1 MAERIER
8 VIYREVRK
16 GRPVYPLK
24 LRLQAE
30 SRQET
35 GRCRAELSTRLAPGR
50 YLGHHTDLQEL
61 VGRAKLWVSR

>member
-16 GRPVYPLK
+16 GRPVYSLK

-30 SRQET
+30 NRQET
-35 GRCRAELSTRLAPGR
+35 GRWRLSTRLAPGR

-61 VGRAKLWVSR
+61 VGRAKQWVSR